1 MEKQVIYRGSGLGT
15 TLTIIFLILKLTN
28 VITWSWWWVFSPM
41 LFSIGLALLIFIVS
55 AIIIIALRD

>member
-1 MEKQVIYRGSGLGT
+1 MERQVTYRGFGLGT

-41 LFSIGLALLIFIVS
+41 LFSVGLVLLIFIVS